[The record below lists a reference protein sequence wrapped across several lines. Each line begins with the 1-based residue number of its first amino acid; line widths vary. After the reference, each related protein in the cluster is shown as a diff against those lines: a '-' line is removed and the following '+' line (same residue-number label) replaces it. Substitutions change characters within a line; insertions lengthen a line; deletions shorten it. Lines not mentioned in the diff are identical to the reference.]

1 MPKGQHSLDP
11 DKTTMERMKDMFP
24 AVVDQDRWAL
34 ERQQKIFAYDEDGY
48 AEVHL
53 RSDKSILIVRKI
65 LEALEKGVTKDPN
78 KSWLAA

>member
-1 MPKGQHSLDP
+1 
-11 DKTTMERMKDMFP
+11 MELMKEMFP
-24 AVVDQDRWAL
+24 IVVDQDRWAL
-34 ERQQKIFAYDEDGY
+34 ERQQKMFAFAEDGY
-48 AEVHL
+48 SEVHL